1 MTSTDDQDEPK
12 KRIKLT
18 DGYIK
23 AKCNAPEPGELNS
36 RGRPLQER
44 FFWDDELRGFG
55 LVARAQSKSF
65 VVQKDVK
72 GRSVRVTI
80 GRFPDWNTAMARKRA
95 RELIVEMDKGGNP
108 NRRKREEAVRG
119 VTLAEAMEWHHE
131 AMRADDCSP
140 RSIESMKY
148 EVGLYLSDWLKRPL
162 AEITR
167 HDCANRHRRITEQHG
182 KYAANRSMRFLRACH
197 NTASDRLADT
207 EALPPNPVSRRFPF
221 NKERRRKEPIL
232 WSRLPAWAQ
241 AIDSLANPVRRD
253 LQYFV
258 LFTGLRRED
267 ACTVRWEHVN
277 LTDEPIVLGKVEVPP
292 GCIHRPKPKGGV
304 DRAFTVP
311 LSTPALE
318 ILKRRRRENVQLV
331 PDDGGWAFPTRN
343 MRGEVTCVQ
352 EMKEKPIEPFGKI
365 PSPHRLRD
373 TFVTAASE
381 AGLARQEIKLLVNH
395 TLPDSGED
403 VTDGYIRNSEE
414 HLRGCIERVAAFLS
428 ARLWPKDK
436 LRAVPR
442 AEVG

>member
-1 MTSTDDQDEPK
+1 
-12 KRIKLT
+12 
-18 DGYIK
+18 
-23 AKCNAPEPGELNS
+23 
-36 RGRPLQER
+36 
-44 FFWDDELRGFG
+44 
-55 LVARAQSKSF
+55 
-65 VVQKDVK
+65 
-72 GRSVRVTI
+72 
-80 GRFPDWNTAMARKRA
+80 MARNRGHA
-95 RELIVEMDKGGNP
+95 LIVEMDSGGNP
-108 NRRKREEAVRG
+108 NRKKRDEAVRC

-131 AMRADDCSP
+131 AMRADEFAP
-140 RSIESMKY
+140 RSIESMTY

-167 HDCANRHRRITEQHG
+167 NDCATRHRRITEQHG
-182 KYAANRSMRFLRACH
+182 KYAANRSMRFFRACYR
-197 NTASDRLADT
+197 TADRRL
-207 EALPPNPVSRRFPF
+207 EESLPKCPVIAVKF
-221 NKERRRKEPIL
+221 NKERRRKEPIP
-232 WSRLPAWAQ
+232 WSRLSVWAKV
-241 AIDSLANPVRRD
+241 IDSLANPVRRD

-277 LTDEPIVLGKVEVPP
+277 LTDEPILLGKIEVPP

-318 ILKRRRRENVQLV
+318 ILKRRRRDNVQLV

-381 AGLARQEIKLLVNH
+381 AGLAGQEIKLLVNH

-403 VTDGYIRNSEE
+403 VTDDYIRNSEE
-414 HLRGCIERVAAFLS
+414 HLRG
-428 ARLWPKDK
+428 
-436 LRAVPR
+436 
-442 AEVG
+442 

>member
-1 MTSTDDQDEPK
+1 MTNTN
-12 KRIKLT
+12 RLKLT
-18 DGYIK
+18 NESIK
-23 AKCNAPEPGELNS
+23 KHCLPPEPDELKPS
-36 RGRPLQER
+36 GRPVTER
-44 FFWDDELRGFG
+44 FYWDTELRGFG
-55 LVARAQSKSF
+55 IVVRATSRSF
-65 VVQKDVK
+65 IVQKDVR

-80 GRFPDWNTAMARKRA
+80 GKFPEWTTDAARKEA
-95 RELIVEMDKGGNP
+95 RERIVEMDKGGNP

-119 VTLAEAMEWHHE
+119 VTLAEAMKWHQD
-131 AMRADDCSP
+131 AMRADDCAP
-140 RSIESMKY
+140 RSIESLEY

-167 HDCANRHRRITEQHG
+167 NDCATRHRRITEQHG
-182 KYAANRSMRFLRACH
+182 PYAANRSMRFFRACYR
-197 NTASDRLADT
+197 TADKRLD
-207 EALPPNPVSRRFPF
+207 EDLPRCPVIAVNF
-221 NKERRRKEPIL
+221 NKERRRQEPIT
-232 WSRLPAWAQ
+232 WSRLPAWAK
-241 AIDSLANPVRRD
+241 AIDTLANPVRRD

-292 GCIHRPKPKGGV
+292 GCIHRPRPKAGV

-318 ILKRRRRENVQLV
+318 ILKRRRRDNVQLV
-331 PDDGGWAFPTRN
+331 PDDDGWAFPTRN

-352 EMKEKPIEPFGKI
+352 EMKEKPIDPFGKI

-373 TFVTAASE
+373 TFATAASE
-381 AGLARQEIKLLVNH
+381 AGLSRQEIKLLMNH
-395 TLPDSGED
+395 VLPQGD
-403 VTDGYIRNSEE
+403 VTDGYIRNSPE
-414 HLRGCIERVAAFLS
+414 HLLACVERVAAFLS
-428 ARLWPKDK
+428 ARLWPKETR